1 MGRIH
6 YRKTQLGH
14 IKITG
19 IGGGFHTLEEINV
32 LDPSRLWI
40 QGSHFFFDEKSKT
53 LVIKEN
59 ENSSAIFLKG
69 GKVFPPSEF
78 SSIVENLRS
87 SNNRLKRIIQ
97 DAKDFKERTEF
108 IITI

>member
-14 IKITG
+14 IKIAG
-19 IGGGFHTLEEINV
+19 IGGFHTLEEINV

-40 QGSHFFFDEKSKT
+40 QGSHFFFDDKSKT

-78 SSIVENLRS
+78 NKIVENIREADK
-87 SNNRLKRIIQ
+87 RLKQIIQ
-97 DAKDFKERTEF
+97 DAKDFKERKEF
-108 IITI
+108 IIII